1 MTFENISFFSSSV
14 STTVSTDC
22 CEYSILIRTTF
33 LFPSTHNSL
42 WQQQLEVSSR
52 LRQNLSILNFLSSR
66 LTTHAVRSLP
76 CVCLLSLGLG
86 FPGSSG
92 NGPHFLSR
100 SGVFWRVL
108 CVHSPVRFTWSSLVF
123 IITLLCR
130 HNRHHCLG
138 IREKVCK
145 GYTAPSGLTSLV

>member
-14 STTVSTDC
+14 STTVSIEC

-33 LFPSTHNSL
+33 LFPSPHNSL

-76 CVCLLSLGLG
+76 CVCLLLLGLG
-86 FPGSSG
+86 FQG
-92 NGPHFLSR
+92 HLVTDHIFFL
-100 SGVFWRVL
+100 GAVFFGGF
-108 CVHSPVRFTWSSLVF
+108 SVF
-123 IITLLCR
+123 I
-130 HNRHHCLG
+130 
-138 IREKVCK
+138 V
-145 GYTAPSGLTSLV
+145 P